1 VPPGPGVDLAIAYTG
16 VIASEA
22 LKALEMIREDV
33 PGAGL
38 LAITSADRLH
48 ADWRQAQAARA
59 RGETGAVAY
68 IEELLGALGP
78 RACLVTVLDGHPATL
93 SWIGAV
99 RSQHLVSL
107 GVEDFGQ
114 SGNVPDLYRAYGID
128 AGTIVNA
135 AARAL
140 LDRMA

>member
-1 VPPGPGVDLAIAYTG
+1 
-16 VIASEA
+16 
-22 LKALEMIREDV
+22 
-33 PGAGL
+33 
-38 LAITSADRLH
+38 
-48 ADWRQAQAARA
+48 
-59 RGETGAVAY
+59 VAC

-78 RACLVTVLDGHPATL
+78 RACLVSVLDGHPATL

-99 RSQHLVSL
+99 RAQRLVSL

-140 LDRMA
+140 LDRVA